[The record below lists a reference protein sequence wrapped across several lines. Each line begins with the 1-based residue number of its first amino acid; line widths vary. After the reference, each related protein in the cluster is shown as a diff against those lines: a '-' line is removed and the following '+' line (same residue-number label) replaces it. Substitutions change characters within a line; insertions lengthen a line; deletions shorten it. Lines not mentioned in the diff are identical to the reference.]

1 MKNNLLILA
10 LVAAAMPA
18 FAGSSA
24 KAPVAPAPAP
34 EVRSFSYD
42 NVNLLYTAGFI
53 ESDAEVDGL
62 SSEVNVS
69 ITDWLYFSG
78 QVGISGN
85 DSIDDVFAGRASLG
99 AHFPIV
105 AGALDFFAEAGV
117 AYAEVDGGGDET
129 VFAGSAGIR
138 AFLGPVDT
146 ELSVS
151 YADISSESAWTGNI
165 MFWVPIVGGLDVGGG
180 AGLYLEDTDFW
191 SLSGGIRYRF

>member
-34 EVRSFSYD
+34 EVASFSYD
-42 NVNLLYTAGFI
+42 NVNLLYTAGFV
-53 ESDAEVDGL
+53 ESSAEVDAL

-78 QVGISGN
+78 AVGISGD
-85 DSIDDVFAGRASLG
+85 DSIDDVFTARASG
-99 AHFPIV
+99 GVHFPIV
-105 AGALDFFAEAGV
+105 AGALDFFAEAGIGFYDV
-117 AYAEVDGGGDET
+117 EGGDDQT
-129 VFAGSAGIR
+129 VFVGSAGFR

-146 ELSVS
+146 ELAFT
-151 YADISSESAWTGNI
+151 YADVDFGAVWNGNLT
-165 MFWVPIVGGLDVGGG
+165 FWVPVVGGLDVGAG
-180 AGLYLEDTDFW
+180 AGLNLEDTDLW